1 MTERSSEAR
10 GSFRDRI
17 VDDYSGY
24 KVYDQDGGK
33 LGKVEYTVLDDG
45 DQPEYL
51 GLKTGF
57 FGSNVTLIPES
68 LIRLNDSGDFE
79 VQATESQVN
88 DAPNVGD
95 EDDVSP
101 DFEDR
106 VREHYGLGR
115 SGSGQGSSD
124 TEAAVGTA
132 GAADGATNRD
142 RDSDYDR
149 GSDHDR
155 DSDRD
160 VRGESRNRD
169 EGRDHDEGRDY
180 GRDRDQG
187 RDHDSERSGSSTGA
201 AAAGA
206 AGGAAAASGS
216 SDRDRN
222 RDDHDTEYHDGVD
235 VESRGGHSDSRRG
248 GGEKE
253 GEKIRVTLKR
263 EEARAER
270 IIDED
275 GEEEVR
281 IRKRT
286 IKEETLVDVED
297 EKDMR

>member
-115 SGSGQGSSD
+115 SGQGSSD

-216 SDRDRN
+216 SDRD
-222 RDDHDTEYHDGVD
+222 DHDTEYRDGVD
-235 VESRGGHSDSRRG
+235 VESRSGHSDSRLG